1 MKKLIVRL
9 FIAFCILILLAVLAV
24 HFFLDS
30 AIKKGFNTVG
40 PKITKV
46 DTRIDGASLA
56 ILSGAGKVKGLFI
69 GNPEGYK
76 SASAIQVGSSSFA
89 VQPGSLLS
97 DKVIVKSVRV
107 ESPELTF
114 ETDLKGNNLKKILS
128 NIQETTG
135 TSGTEPTKEPQPK
148 EPAAKAGKK
157 LEVDEFV
164 ITGTKLHVTVN
175 APVIGQRSAT
185 VPVPDINLP
194 PLGKGNE
201 GVTVAEVSSV
211 ALQAL
216 LDAAIKEAEKVVTD
230 LVKGG
235 QFMGK
240 DVGTNTT
247 GTIQKATKGL
257 GDLLQ
262 KKQ

>member
-1 MKKLIVRL
+1 MKKFVVRLLIVL
-9 FIAFCILILLAVLAV
+9 LVLILLAVLGV
-24 HFFLDS
+24 HFFLDG

-46 DTRIDGASLA
+46 DTRIDAVSLS
-56 ILSGAGKVKGLFI
+56 IMSGSGKMKGLFI

-76 SASAIQVGSSSFA
+76 SPSAMQVGSSSFA

-97 DKVIVKSVRV
+97 DKVVVKSVRI
-107 ESPELTF
+107 EGPELNL
-114 ETDLKGNNLKKILS
+114 ETDLKSINLKKLLS
-128 NIQETTG
+128 NIEETTG
-135 TSGTEPTKEPQPK
+135 SSTTEPSKEPK

-157 LEVDEFV
+157 LQVDEFV
-164 ITGTKLHVTVN
+164 ITGTKLHVTID
-175 APVIGQRSAT
+175 APVVGQRSAT

-194 PLGKGNE
+194 PMGKGDE

-211 ALQAL
+211 ALKAL
-216 LDAAIKEAEKVVTD
+216 LKASIEAGEKAVAD
-230 LVKGG
+230 LMKGG
-235 QFMGK
+235 QILGK
-240 DVGTNTT
+240 DLGTNTS

-262 KKQ
+262 KKK

>member
-1 MKKLIVRL
+1 MKKFVIRL
-9 FIAFCILILLAVLAV
+9 FIVLLVLILLAVLGV
-24 HFFLDS
+24 HFFLDG

-46 DTRIDGASLA
+46 DTRIDAVSLS
-56 ILSGAGKVKGLFI
+56 IMSGSGKMKGLFI

-76 SASAIQVGSSSFA
+76 SPSAIQVGSSTFA

-97 DKVIVKSVRV
+97 PKVVVKSVRI
-107 ESPELTF
+107 EAPELNL
-114 ETDLKGNNLKKILS
+114 EGGLKGINLKKLLS
-128 NIQETTG
+128 NIEETTG
-135 TSGTEPTKEPQPK
+135 SSSTNEPSKEPK

-164 ITGTKLHVTVN
+164 ITGTKLHVTVDV
-175 APVIGQRSAT
+175 PGVGQKSAT

-194 PLGKGNE
+194 PLGKDDE

-211 ALQAL
+211 ALKAL
-216 LDAAIKEAEKVVTD
+216 LKASIETGEKAIED
-230 LVKGG
+230 LMKGG
-235 QFMGK
+235 QFLGK
-240 DVGTNTT
+240 DLGTNTT

-262 KKQ
+262 KKK

>member
-1 MKKLIVRL
+1 MKKLLKFFIVAVL
-9 FIAFCILILLAVLAV
+9 VLILLAVLGV
-24 HFFLDS
+24 HFFLDD
-30 AIKKGFNTVG
+30 AIKKGFNTMG
-40 PKITKV
+40 PKVTKV
-46 DTRIDGASLA
+46 DTRLDAVSIS
-56 ILSGAGKVKGLFI
+56 IMSGSGKMKGLFI

-76 SASAIQVGSSSFA
+76 SPSAIQVGSSSFA

-97 DKVIVKSVRV
+97 DKVIVKSVRI
-107 ESPELTF
+107 EAPEVTL
-114 ETDLKGNNLKKILS
+114 EGDLKGINLKKLLS
-128 NIQETTG
+128 NVEETTG
-135 TSGTEPTKEPQPK
+135 SSTNEPSKEPK

-175 APVIGQRSAT
+175 LPGVGPKSAT

-194 PLGKGNE
+194 PLGKGDE

-211 ALQAL
+211 ALKAL
-216 LDAAIKEAEKVVTD
+216 LKASIEAGEKVTAD
-230 LVKGG
+230 LLKGG
-235 QFMGK
+235 QFLGN
-240 DVGTNTT
+240 DLGTNTT

-262 KKQ
+262 KKKQ

>member
-1 MKKLIVRL
+1 MKKLFVRL
-9 FIAFCILILLAVLAV
+9 LIVLLVLILLAVLAV

-30 AIKKGFNTVG
+30 AITKGFNTVG

-46 DTRIDGASLA
+46 DTRLDAASLSL
-56 ILSGAGKVKGLFI
+56 LSGSGKMKGLFV

-76 SASAIQVGSSSFA
+76 SKFAIQVGSSSFA
-89 VQPGSLLS
+89 VQPSSLLA
-97 DKVIVKSVRV
+97 DKVVVKSVRV
-107 ESPELTF
+107 EGPELTF

-128 NIQETTG
+128 NIEETTG
-135 TSGTEPTKEPQPK
+135 TSGTEPPKEQPK

-164 ITGTKLHVTVN
+164 ITGTKLHVSID
-175 APVIGQRSAT
+175 APVIGQKSAT

-211 ALQAL
+211 ALKAL
-216 LDAAIKEAEKVVTD
+216 LDASIKEAEKVVAD
-230 LVKGG
+230 LAKGG

-240 DVGTNTT
+240 DLGTNTT
-247 GTIQKATKGL
+247 QTIQKATKGL

-262 KKQ
+262 KKK